1 MRYSKQRELV
11 LRTVEQLCDHPTAE
25 EIFDKAAPECPGLSL
40 GTVYRNL
47 NSLVE
52 AGMVRRVSIPGR
64 ADRFDHTLCWHSHLY
79 CTACGGVVDAD
90 VDEKQVM
97 RLVRRQKDVVV
108 QDCAVVLFGLCE
120 ACAKKDGFYW
130 NTLTLNTTKRLRSWC
145 VRLTTPR
152 RWPLYTAMAVSRT
165 STMASASR
173 ACWWISATACAISPR
188 MQTSSSSTPA
198 PCVSTPSS
206 ACSAMWVH

>member
-11 LRTVEQLCDHPTAE
+11 MQTVQNLCDHPTAE
-25 EIFDKAAPECPGLSL
+25 EIYDAAVKECPGLSL

-52 AGMVRRVSIPGR
+52 AGRVRRVSIPGR

-97 RLVRRQKDVVV
+97 KLVRSQKGVV
-108 QDCAVVLFGLCE
+108 QDCAVVLLGVCE
-120 ACAKKDGFYW
+120 ECCRRQDAEAAAAKQ
-130 NTLTLNTTKRLRSWC
+130 
-145 VRLTTPR
+145 
-152 RWPLYTAMAVSRT
+152 A
-165 STMASASR
+165 
-173 ACWWISATACAISPR
+173 
-188 MQTSSSSTPA
+188 
-198 PCVSTPSS
+198 
-206 ACSAMWVH
+206 